1 MDDMTQTRTGEA
13 FMPADEYGRTLPKFS
28 VNLLVR
34 SVAYSVEFY
43 RHVLGVTVRYADDDF
58 AALQLQ
64 GMDFML
70 HADHAYDHHPL
81 YARLAGVEKRG
92 TGAELRV
99 LGIDPDLIEQGA
111 KRAGAEILHDAKDF
125 PHGWREVAV
134 VDPDGYVWVIGLPTV
149 VSKE

>member
-1 MDDMTQTRTGEA
+1 MTQTRTGDA

-34 SVAYSVEFY
+34 SIAGSLSFY
-43 RHVLGVTVRYADDDF
+43 RDVLGVTVRYADDDF

-64 GMDFML
+64 GLDFML

-81 YARLAGVEKRG
+81 YGRLAGVERRG

-99 LGIDPDLIEQGA
+99 LGIDPDALEQRA
-111 KRAGAEILHDAKDF
+111 KQAGAEILHRAKDF

-134 VDPDGYVWVIGLPTV
+134 VDPDGYLWVVGVAITF
-149 VSKE
+149 K